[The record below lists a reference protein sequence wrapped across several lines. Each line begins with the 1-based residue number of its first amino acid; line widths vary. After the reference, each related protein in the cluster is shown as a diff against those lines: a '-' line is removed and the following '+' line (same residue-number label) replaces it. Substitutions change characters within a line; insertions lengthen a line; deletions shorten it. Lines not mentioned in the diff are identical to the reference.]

1 MNNKKYNIKAI
12 LGTII
17 FHGIILLILLFMG
30 FSTPLP
36 LPQEQGILVAF
47 GNSDLGLGNTQAS
60 LIKEITKPKQNTKA
74 KEPKEL
80 VQSTNQTE
88 KILTQDNEDAPSIN
102 TTKAIKKKKTK
113 KKKKTIKKK
122 KRDLEKE
129 KAIREKNRLKKI
141 EEERIKEEKAIK
153 AKIASI
159 NSQAKSIF
167 GRKTGDNSGNSGNT
181 NGNGNMG
188 RPDGSLE
195 GDYKGAG
202 KGNSGVSY
210 SLDGRSATN
219 IIKPSD
225 SFQESGKV
233 VVTIFVNT
241 DGKVTRATAGAP
253 GTTTHN
259 KQLHNLAE
267 KAARQTT
274 FSRNEASTLQRGT
287 ITYIFILR

>member
-1 MNNKKYNIKAI
+1 MNNKKYNTEAL
-12 LGTII
+12 LGTIL

-30 FSTPLP
+30 FTTPLP

-47 GNSDLGLGNTQAS
+47 GDSDLGLGNTQAS
-60 LIKEITKPKQNTKA
+60 LTKEITKQKENTKA
-74 KEPKEL
+74 AEPKEV
-80 VQSTNQTE
+80 VQATNKTD
-88 KILTQDNEDAPSIN
+88 KILTQDNEEAPSIK
-102 TTKAIKKKKTK
+102 TTKAP

-129 KAIREKNRLKKI
+129 KAIREKARLKKI
-141 EEERIKEEKAIK
+141 EEERIKEEKATK

-159 NSQAKSIF
+159 NNQAKSIF

-181 NGNGNMG
+181 SGNGNMG
-188 RPDGSLE
+188 KPDGNLE
-195 GDYKGAG
+195 GDYKGTG

-219 IIKPSD
+219 IIKPPD

-233 VVTIFVNT
+233 VVTIFVNP
-241 DGKVTRATAGAP
+241 DGKVTRATAGAV

-259 KQLHNLAE
+259 KQLHDLAE

-274 FSRNEASTLQRGT
+274 FSKNEASTLQKGT